1 MIFEWLVNVFGL
13 KQEREQQSIKI
24 ECDVLVL
31 PVDSE
36 DYTSSNEVWMI
47 CSEQLSDVSVDL
59 QRPRSVMSSAIQFIR
74 LNIKSL

>member
-13 KQEREQQSIKI
+13 KQEREQSIKI
-24 ECDVLVL
+24 ECDVVL

-36 DYTSSNEVWMI
+36 NYTSSNEVWMF